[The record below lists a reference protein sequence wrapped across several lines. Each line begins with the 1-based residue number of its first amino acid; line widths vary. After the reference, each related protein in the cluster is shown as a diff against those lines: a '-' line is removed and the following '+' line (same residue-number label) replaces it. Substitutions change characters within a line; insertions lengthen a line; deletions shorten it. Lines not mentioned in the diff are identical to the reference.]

1 MLFASSA
8 SNDCEC
14 TNTLAHNGVKKTRFI
29 YMKHLGPQG
38 PHAPSNLGGKGG
50 ITYNNT

>member
-14 TNTLAHNGVKKTRFI
+14 TNTLAHKAERV
-29 YMKHLGPQG
+29 LPAQ
-38 PHAPSNLGGKGG
+38 APRRGNVVCEANVGLHDL
-50 ITYNNT
+50 

>member
-14 TNTLAHNGVKKTRFI
+14 TNTLAHKSSESSA
-29 YMKHLGPQG
+29 GPKFVRTD
-38 PHAPSNLGGKGG
+38 AYGK
-50 ITYNNT
+50 